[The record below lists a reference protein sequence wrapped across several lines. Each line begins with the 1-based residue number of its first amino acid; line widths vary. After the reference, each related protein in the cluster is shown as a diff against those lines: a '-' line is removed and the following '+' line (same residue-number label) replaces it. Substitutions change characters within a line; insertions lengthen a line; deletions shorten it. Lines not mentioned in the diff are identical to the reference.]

1 MDDRL
6 AALRADRNSLSEEL
20 SATRHMIYTTSRKAK
35 RIWRVTSR
43 AWCLL
48 PLMLDTMLTIYV
60 LAGYTPE
67 PAVVYLQQCGRRKR
81 WVQRSEDALARMVED
96 HFLQCGDAR
105 LASLTDVREPLD
117 ETILD
122 NAMRYVQE
130 WQLVKWGTALNVEKG
145 VAPPTS
151 MLLSQARV
159 IGLQTPSALAAR
171 GARWRM
177 SARASGWAARFRKM
191 ECSLGQ
197 IARSRMDQRRRC
209 TCEGNRYS
217 SYILYKATW
226 GRIAVRVVAPALA
239 DYPTLLGPIVC
250 ACIFSLPQA
259 RETSYHVLICGTVF
273 GAAQRPPG

>member
-96 HFLQCGDAR
+96 HFLQCDDAR

-122 NAMRYVQE
+122 NAARYVQE

-177 SARASGWAARFRKM
+177 SARASGWAARFRKRWNVR
-191 ECSLGQ
+191 LGKLR
-197 IARSRMDQRRRC
+197 AREWISAEDAHAKAIDLVPIFCTQRLGAASQCTLLRPRWPTFRRCLDQSFAHASSHCRRR
-209 TCEGNRYS
+209 EKLH
-217 SYILYKATW
+217 IM
-226 GRIAVRVVAPALA
+226 
-239 DYPTLLGPIVC
+239 
-250 ACIFSLPQA
+250 F
-259 RETSYHVLICGTVF
+259 
-273 GAAQRPPG
+273 